1 MQSNGNTEKF
11 EYRIKDLETKLSELK
26 LELAETKSRLET
38 SEEKKLFYQL
48 VADFTFG
55 WELWIQP
62 NGNIKYCSPS
72 CNDITGYTAN
82 QIIAAESISELLVY
96 TADRQK
102 FNGFVEKALD
112 QMIINE
118 SLEFRILTRTKQL
131 RWCIMNVRG
140 IYNTQGRYLGVRASI
155 QDITKLKQAMGHI
168 QNLSE
173 QREVESRNQ
182 DRLKSELEI
191 KERELVSFLLQLSQ
205 KNELI
210 ALIKRKLTNLSTG
223 GKNQKDRKLEQLIS
237 LLEGIEIS
245 TVDWEMV
252 NVQLERL
259 YPGFLRQL
267 EFKHPR
273 LTNKEKK
280 LCAGIRLGLSS
291 KEIAGLTN
299 NTPQSVEVARVRLRK
314 KLKLSREM
322 RLFKYLNQL
331 A

>member
-1 MQSNGNTEKF
+1 MQSNNSNQKYENQINGLEK
-11 EYRIKDLETKLSELK
+11 KLSDLK
-26 LELAETKSRLET
+26 LQLEDTKAILEK
-38 SEEKKLFYQL
+38 SEEKQLFYQL

-55 WELWIQP
+55 WELWIEP
-62 NGNIKYCSPS
+62 NRRIKYCSPS

-82 QIIAAESISELLVY
+82 HIIASERISELLVH

-102 FNGFVEKALD
+102 FNIFVARALD
-112 QMIINE
+112 QMIINQ
-118 SLEFRILTRTKQL
+118 SLEFRILTRTKQM
-131 RWCIMNVRG
+131 RWCMMNVRG
-140 IYNTQGRYLGVRASI
+140 IYNSKGRYLGIRASI

-173 QREVESRNQ
+173 QREVETRNQ
-182 DRLKSELEI
+182 NRLKSELEI

-210 ALIKRKLTNLSTG
+210 ALIKRKLTNLTTG
-223 GKNQKDRKLEQLIS
+223 GKKQKERKLEQLID
-237 LLEGIEIS
+237 LLEGVEIS
-245 TVDWEMV
+245 TIDWEMV
-252 NVQLERL
+252 NIQLERL

-267 EFKHPR
+267 EIKHPR

-280 LCAGIRLGLSS
+280 LCAAIRLGLSS

-314 KLKLSREM
+314 KLKLPHEI

-331 A
+331 D